1 MTARRPSRPGAKRVL
16 HVLAAYDPKEA
27 QGRCVQTITAA
38 VGVDHYLACARL
50 LAGGEE
56 FVDVVETGASLT
68 DFGWRDRER
77 LAAAVRAVRPDVV
90 HFHGGPLGA
99 ATLATGWTGGVP
111 TVASVYAWTT
121 VGRHSFGHGVSL
133 RHLRTTPVLAT
144 RTIGNTIA
152 PRGALG
158 AALRR
163 AGVRVALTPD
173 PAVREALAHQ
183 AIPVGLFEGIT
194 PPRRFGPRTP
204 VPGHFL
210 FAGRAELTRGPDLLA
225 DAVQLLRAR
234 NVAVSARFCFLST
247 PDERMVATTTEA
259 DGCTVTVGGAD
270 LDAEMAGATAVVL
283 PFRFDEA
290 TLAPTLV
297 ATEALAL
304 GVPVVGGDVRCLRS
318 AVTDGETGLLVPP
331 GDVGALA
338 RAIERLV
345 DDPAYARWLGA
356 NGAMDIAARW
366 ARANVGDLARW
377 AYRLATTPE
386 PRLDTRPDARSTEP
400 RGTPEPQEVA

>member
-27 QGRCVQTITAA
+27 QGRCVQTITGT

-56 FVDVVETGASLT
+56 FVDVVETGASPI

-152 PRGALG
+152 PGACWERRCGGRGAG
-158 AALRR
+158 RSRPTRPCA
-163 AGVRVALTPD
+163 
-173 PAVREALAHQ
+173 EALAHQ

-234 NVAVSARFCFLST
+234 GTSRCRRVSASS
-247 PDERMVATTTEA
+247 AH
-259 DGCTVTVGGAD
+259 
-270 LDAEMAGATAVVL
+270 
-283 PFRFDEA
+283 
-290 TLAPTLV
+290 PT
-297 ATEALAL
+297 
-304 GVPVVGGDVRCLRS
+304 S
-318 AVTDGETGLLVPP
+318 AWSPP
-331 GDVGALA
+331 
-338 RAIERLV
+338 RPR
-345 DDPAYARWLGA
+345 PT
-356 NGAMDIAARW
+356 AAR
-366 ARANVGDLARW
+366 
-377 AYRLATTPE
+377 
-386 PRLDTRPDARSTEP
+386 
-400 RGTPEPQEVA
+400 